1 MNTND
6 FQLENPTAT
15 PPLKLRL
22 IGVGGGGSNA
32 VDRLRAENLS
42 GLTISVVNT
51 DQRALQACEV
61 EDKLLIGTG
70 LTRGLGAGGDPEL
83 GRDAAEADRARIA
96 ALVKETDV
104 VFLVSA
110 LGGGTGSGASP
121 LVAELAA
128 EAGALVIAFVTIP
141 FSFEGGRRLKQA
153 EESLR
158 TLRPWCDA
166 VIPLPNDLLLQEAA
180 EQETM
185 LASFAR
191 ADAWIGRGVRAVWG
205 ILAHTGII
213 NLDFS
218 ALRQT
223 FRSRGGKTLF
233 GFGEGQGDAAVAG
246 AMESL
251 RLCPLLQTPE
261 LSRKADRLLVNLTGG
276 TDLTLPRVNEVM
288 TAIADQ
294 FGRDCHISMGTVV
307 DPAMTGR
314 LQITVIGSCEVGGRA
329 LPPRRPATGRT
340 SKVESAPAATP
351 MRPTAESPA
360 AAEPEKPKAK
370 SKAGAFGKATEPAAA
385 PVDQNEFGF
394 GEVESRG
401 HFEKTDRNLFDGQ
414 DLDVPTYL
422 RKGIKVV
429 I

>member
-1 MNTND
+1 MNESE
-6 FQLENPTAT
+6 FKLEASVAP

-22 IGVGGGGSNA
+22 IGVGGGGVNA
-32 VDRLRAENLS
+32 VDRLRAEQLS
-42 GLTISVVNT
+42 GLDVIAINT
-51 DQRALQACEV
+51 DQRALQACGVQE
-61 EDKLLIGTG
+61 KLLIGAN

-83 GRDAAEADRARIA
+83 GRQAGDADRERIA
-96 ALVKETDV
+96 AAVKDSDV
-104 VFLVSA
+104 VFLVSG
-110 LGGGTGSGASP
+110 LGGGTGSGVSP

-128 EAGALVIAFVTIP
+128 ETGALVIAFVTIP

-153 EESLR
+153 EDALR
-158 TLRPWCDA
+158 VLRPWCDA
-166 VIPLPNDLLLQEAA
+166 VIPLPNDVLLQEAA

-205 ILAHTGII
+205 ILANTGII
-213 NLDFS
+213 NLDFT

-223 FRSRGGKTLF
+223 FRARGGKTLF
-233 GFGEGQGDAAVAG
+233 GFGEGQGETAVAG

-251 RLCPLLQTPE
+251 RLCPLLQTAE

-276 TDLTLPRVNEVM
+276 ADLTLPRVNEVM
-288 TAIADQ
+288 TAIAEQ

-314 LQITVIGSCEVGGRA
+314 LQVTVIGSCEVGGRA
-329 LPPRRPATGRT
+329 LPPRRSAAGRT
-340 SKVESAPAATP
+340 SKAEAAPEAGPVRTEGV
-351 MRPTAESPA
+351 PTTASVDDKG
-360 AAEPEKPKAK
+360 KPKA
-370 SKAGAFGKATEPAAA
+370 KAGAFGKPADKAEPPA
-385 PVDQNEFGF
+385 DQNEFGF